1 MVCGLYSTLVF
12 LNYLKKGIKMIGEII
27 GVFIKLFFLLTP
39 FFVLSMFLTV
49 TREMPLRDCRI
60 VASRATIAI
69 WILSIFIYFGGN
81 WAFGTIGITIDA
93 FRVGTGI
100 ILMISAIELVL
111 GKSKDGELPDKQDG
125 TFAVVPLAIPYT
137 LGPGTIG
144 ALLVMGGEKTN
155 FTGRIIHVSGITA
168 AVLVVGLLLFIG
180 VNIEKIVGRQ
190 GITILSK
197 ITGLVLAAIAAQ
209 VILTG
214 VKNFLAL

>member
-1 MVCGLYSTLVF
+1 
-12 LNYLKKGIKMIGEII
+12 MIGEII

-60 VASRATIAI
+60 VACRSTIAI
-69 WILSIFIYFGGN
+69 WILSILIYFGGN

-111 GKSKDGELPDKQDG
+111 GKGKDGELPDKQDG
-125 TFAVVPLAIPYT
+125 AFAVVPLAIPYT

-144 ALLVMGGEKTN
+144 ALLVMGGEKAN